1 MTLLEM
7 VKKYEEISVA
17 LNVEY
22 KNQTMGNRPIEIVD
36 EILEDLKS
44 ALDETSLG
52 DLYTIIQKK
61 MAVVLEKGDLS
72 EATMLAE
79 ILAMLPRG

>member
-7 VKKYEEISVA
+7 IKKYEEISVA

-22 KNQTMGNRPIEIVD
+22 KNQTMGNKPIEIVD

-61 MAVVLEKGDLS
+61 MAAALNDVDLS
-72 EATMLAE
+72 EAVQLAE
-79 ILAMLPRG
+79 ILAMLPRN